1 MSTISRSKELNK
13 MIEGCRRKDSR
24 QQESL
29 YRTYAAKMFVVCL
42 RYARD
47 HMEAE
52 DILQTGFIKAFDKI
66 TTYKNEGM
74 FEAWLRRI
82 MVNTG
87 IESYRKRKRAI
98 QLETICEDYFQIT
111 CGLPE
116 ASLEVKD
123 LLKLV
128 QKLPDNY
135 RAIFSLYAIDGYS
148 HKEISVMLNTTELAS
163 RATLCR
169 AREMLKKVI
178 LSSEKLERVSLAC

>member
-1 MSTISRSKELNK
+1 MNTLPRFKELNK
-13 MIEGCRRKDSR
+13 MIEGCRQKDSR
-24 QQESL
+24 QQELL
-29 YRTYAAKMFVVCL
+29 YRAYAAKMFVVCL

-66 TTYKNEGM
+66 TTYKNEGT

-87 IESYRKRKRAI
+87 IESYRKRQRTI
-98 QLETICEDYFQIT
+98 QIEALCEDNFQIT

-116 ASLEVKD
+116 PSLEIKD

-135 RAIFSLYAIDGYS
+135 RTIFCLYAIDGYS

-163 RATLCR
+163 RAALCR
-169 AREMLKKVI
+169 AREALKKVI
-178 LSSEKLERVSLAC
+178 LNSEKLERVCLAC

>member
-1 MSTISRSKELNK
+1 
-13 MIEGCRRKDSR
+13 
-24 QQESL
+24 
-29 YRTYAAKMFVVCL
+29 
-42 RYARD
+42 
-47 HMEAE
+47 MEAE

-87 IESYRKRKRAI
+87 IESYRKRQRAI
-98 QLETICEDYFQIT
+98 QAETICEDNFQII

-116 ASLEVKD
+116 GSLEVKD

-128 QKLPDNY
+128 QKLPDSY
-135 RAIFSLYAIDGYS
+135 RTIFSLYAIDGYS

-163 RATLCR
+163 RAALCR
-169 AREMLKKVI
+169 AREMLKKAI
-178 LSSEKLERVSLAC
+178 LRSEKREQVCLAC